1 MLDDCIWTPGGNV
14 RCGLVA
20 DDLDDGKDLLATKF
34 AFVYETMGKDKW
46 DDPNPSFCHRFLD
59 HIWSAH
65 YGPGKKQFR
74 VEDNKESQRFINGS
88 GCYVD
93 TTMRSGALS
102 RLHISEFGKISAT
115 RPDMAKEIIDG
126 SLPAVDRDGQVIM
139 ESTAE
144 GMEGKFFDICSEA
157 QELAR
162 AGRQLAAPEWY
173 FTFFAWWEDEHNQ
186 LTESDTELIT
196 ITARLE
202 EYFLEM
208 QTKTFYRG
216 LGELVVAPELTPQQ
230 KAWYS
235 VNESTY
241 KESMYKEH
249 PSDPDE
255 AFKASVDGAYYAS
268 EFIAIDATNR
278 ICSVPIHNGIKVDTW
293 WDLGMDDSTSIWFSQ
308 TVGREIHLIH
318 YIEDSGEGLAYY
330 VQKLDEIAKARNF
343 RYGRHVAPHDIQV
356 RELGTGVTRAETA
369 MSMGLQFEI
378 CPAIGGQAEGINAV
392 RQILPMCWFDVK
404 HCRPYYIGKEVGVK
418 SLRSYRREWDER
430 RGKHRNQP
438 EHNWASHGAK
448 AFETM
453 ALMWPRTIQ
462 TSGRPFHQGGGRYR
476 T

>member
-1 MLDDCIWTPGGNV
+1 
-14 RCGLVA
+14 
-20 DDLDDGKDLLATKF
+20 
-34 AFVYETMGKDKW
+34 
-46 DDPNPSFCHRFLD
+46 
-59 HIWSAH
+59 
-65 YGPGKKQFR
+65 
-74 VEDNKESQRFINGS
+74 
-88 GCYVD
+88 
-93 TTMRSGALS
+93 
-102 RLHISEFGKISAT
+102 
-115 RPDMAKEIIDG
+115 
-126 SLPAVDRDGQVIM
+126 
-139 ESTAE
+139 
-144 GMEGKFFDICSEA
+144 
-157 QELAR
+157 
-162 AGRQLAAPEWY
+162 
-173 FTFFAWWEDEHNQ
+173 
-186 LTESDTELIT
+186 
-196 ITARLE
+196 
-202 EYFLEM
+202 
-208 QTKTFYRG
+208 
-216 LGELVVAPELTPQQ
+216 
-230 KAWYS
+230 
-235 VNESTY
+235 
-241 KESMYKEH
+241 MYKEH